1 MFDLIVLGGG
11 PAGYT
16 GAIRAAKLG
25 MSVALIEGGEVGGT
39 CLNRGCIPTKCLLH
53 SSALFASRAGW
64 AECGVRAE
72 NVTFDERAAYARKDG
87 VVASLRGGVEKLLVS
102 LGVKVIKARGVIAD
116 AHTVIADGER
126 IEGKNLLIATGSRP
140 AVLPV
145 KGAENALTSDGVLSA
160 PLPAGDVVIVGG
172 GVIGMELACYF
183 ADCGRGVTVLEY
195 AERVLPFFGKE
206 LSVQLASALKRRGVK
221 IVTSARVTEIGKD
234 FAVYECGGTEHRA
247 EGGAVVAATGR
258 RANVEGIG
266 LPAIGLP
273 ETPIFTDENMM
284 TLVPG
289 VYAAGD
295 VTGGI
300 QLAHYASQC
309 ALKAVAHMAGKPT
322 DIDLATVPSLVYTSP
337 EVVSVGRTEGA
348 AQTGKFLLG
357 ANGRNLA
364 NGSNRGFIKIY
375 CDDKGAIIGAE
386 ALGDGVTEL
395 SGELSLA
402 VSKGMT
408 AEEVAAVIHA
418 HPTLSESVAEACED
432 IFGLATHKR

>member
-1 MFDLIVLGGG
+1 M
-11 PAGYT
+11 
-16 GAIRAAKLG
+16 
-25 MSVALIEGGEVGGT
+25 
-39 CLNRGCIPTKCLLH
+39 
-53 SSALFASRAGW
+53 
-64 AECGVRAE
+64 RAE
-72 NVTFDERAAYARKDG
+72 SVTFDEGAAYSRKDG
-87 VVASLRGGVEKLLVS
+87 VVASLRGGVEKLLAA
-102 LGVKVIKARGVIAD
+102 LGVKVIRARGVIAD
-116 AHTVIADGER
+116 AHTVLADGER
-126 IEGKNLLIATGSRP
+126 IEGRNLLIATGSRP

-145 KGAENALTSDGVLSA
+145 KGAEGALTSDGVLSG

-221 IVTSARVTEIGKD
+221 IVTSARVTEIGEGY
-234 FAVYECGGTEHRA
+234 ALYECGGAEQRA

-300 QLAHYASQC
+300 QLAHYASAC
-309 ALKAVAHMAGKPT
+309 ALKAVAHMAGKPS

-337 EVVSVGRTEGA
+337 EVVSVGRTDEA
-348 AQTGKFLLG
+348 AKTGKFLLG

-375 CDDKGAIIGAE
+375 CDDKNVIVGAE
-386 ALGDGVTEL
+386 AFGDGVTEL

-432 IFGLATHKR
+432 VFGLATHKR